1 MTTLAE
7 TKDILMRTGWLSQ
20 QPEAFQKEIL
30 RRSTLLHFMPGDVI
44 YRVGDPL
51 GGVYGIV
58 SGAVAVVTS
67 PSTAAPRL
75 FHVGVPGDWIGEG
88 PFLVREPR
96 RVGVQAAVETF
107 AMHLPLDAMDQI
119 ASEDPLAMRRFIKIL
134 MNNLDTLVCA
144 FYDLH
149 NSDEDFRIASALARI
164 TSERNHI
171 VPLSQS
177 DIGTISNTSRKRVNL
192 ALKRFET
199 TGWLKRGYRS
209 IAITDRAG
217 LLRFIGEK
225 RLE

>member
-1 MTTLAE
+1 MVTLADAKE
-7 TKDILMRTGWLSQ
+7 ILSRTGWLSQ
-20 QPEAFQKEIL
+20 QPEAFQAEIFRKASL
-30 RRSTLLHFMPGDVI
+30 VHFMPGDVLF
-44 YRVGDPL
+44 RVGDPM

-58 SGAVAVVTS
+58 SGAVAVATS
-67 PSTAAPRL
+67 PSIATPRL

-96 RVGVQAAVETF
+96 RVGMQAAVETF
-107 AMHLPLDAMDQI
+107 AMHLPLDAMDRI
-119 ASEDPLAMRRFIKIL
+119 AQEDPPAMRRFIKIL
-134 MNNLDTLVCA
+134 MNNLDTLVRA

-149 NSDEDFRIASALARI
+149 NPDEDFRVASALARI
-164 TSERNHI
+164 TSERDRT

-192 ALKRFET
+192 ALKRFESA
-199 TGWLKRGYRS
+199 GFLARGYRS

-217 LLRFIGEK
+217 LLRFIRQK